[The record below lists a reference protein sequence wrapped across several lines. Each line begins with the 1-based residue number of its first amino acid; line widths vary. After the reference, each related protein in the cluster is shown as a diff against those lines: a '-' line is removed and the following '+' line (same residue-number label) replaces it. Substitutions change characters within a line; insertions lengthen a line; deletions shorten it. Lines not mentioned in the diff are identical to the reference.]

1 MVIALLVLVPLL
13 ALILWVFFRFSP
25 EVDNQRRVV
34 FFNLAVL
41 TLGFLVCGWLTL
53 KVYEDM
59 SAGPDRAW
67 WPMISGLYS
76 LALFPVVLFVG
87 GLVRNFLLFRVRD
100 PNSKVD

>member
-1 MVIALLVLVPLL
+1 MVIALLVLVPIL
-13 ALILWVFFRFSP
+13 ALILWAFFHFSP
-25 EVDNQRRVV
+25 EVDNQRGVII
-34 FFNLAVL
+34 FNLAVL
-41 TLGFLVCGWLTL
+41 ILGFLVCGWLTL

-76 LALFPVVLFVG
+76 LALFPVVIFVG
-87 GLVRNFLLFRVRD
+87 GLVRNFLLFRVRG

>member
-1 MVIALLVLVPLL
+1 MVIALLVLVPIL
-13 ALILWVFFRFSP
+13 ALSLWAFFYFSP
-25 EVDNQRRVV
+25 EVDNQRGVIV
-34 FFNLAVL
+34 FNLAVL
-41 TLGFLVCGWLTL
+41 ILGFLVCGWLTL
-53 KVYEDM
+53 KVYGDM

-100 PNSKVD
+100 PNS